1 MHRPNVVVSCP
12 FSDILNYLVDDCGL
26 DINQYG
32 GSKILC
38 QCASSPNLEL
48 AQLVL
53 KQGVDPSDGMNAAL
67 LTCTQQDNVDLA
79 KVLVGYSCVTSSPK
93 RLGKI
98 ACDAKSLDMLQLLQS
113 NGADLTWNNSKLFRR
128 ACTEYDNVDI
138 VKFLLTVPG
147 IDPYTKNH
155 KPLRGA
161 AKRNKVAIVEVLVHL
176 PGTTREAKGKALCAA
191 AKATHLEVDLTRPTP
206 ILLLFL

>member
-1 MHRPNVVVSCP
+1 MDNSTSIGRFSTAELQYVCMHRPNVVVSCP

-67 LTCTQQDNVDLA
+67 LT
-79 KVLVGYSCVTSSPK
+79 VLILPPYPLSSP
-93 RLGKI
+93 G
-98 ACDAKSLDMLQLLQS
+98 
-113 NGADLTWNNSKLFRR
+113 LTR
-128 ACTEYDNVDI
+128 D
-138 VKFLLTVPG
+138 
-147 IDPYTKNH
+147 
-155 KPLRGA
+155 
-161 AKRNKVAIVEVLVHL
+161 LVH
-176 PGTTREAKGKALCAA
+176 PTR
-191 AKATHLEVDLTRPTP
+191 
-206 ILLLFL
+206 